1 MTDFERED
9 MELAEVMG
17 GKFQD
22 ITKEPTEEDLA
33 KAYKPTHPEH
43 PKDYCYNHASAVKVA
58 KTSKPMDADW
68 EPERTRNWMDSLNG
82 CAKST
87 VIFGGLNLLIF
98 YWHVEGLM
106 AYSIALPCMLTCAFL
121 AGVGIGR
128 AWRGSK

>member
-9 MELAEVMG
+9 LELAEVMG
-17 GKFQD
+17 GKFKD
-22 ITKEPTEEDLA
+22 ITKEPETVTFAQVSIPTTNERKSAQRPAE
-33 KAYKPTHPEH
+33 KAM
-43 PKDYCYNHASAVKVA
+43 KVA
-58 KTSKPMDADW
+58 EAPVDAGW
-68 EPERTRNWMDSLNG
+68 KPERTRNWMDSLKA

-106 AYSIALPCMLTCAFL
+106 AYSIALPCMLTCALL
-121 AGVGIGR
+121 AGFGIGR

>member
-9 MELAEVMG
+9 LELAEVMG

-22 ITKEPTEEDLA
+22 ITKEPETVTFAQVSIPTTNERKSAQKPAEKAA
-33 KAYKPTHPEH
+33 KIA
-43 PKDYCYNHASAVKVA
+43 
-58 KTSKPMDADW
+58 MDAGW
-68 EPERTRNWMDSLNG
+68 EPFKRTRNWMDNLKG

-98 YWHVEGLM
+98 YWQVKGLM
-106 AYSIALPCMLTCAFL
+106 AYSIALPCMLTCSFL